1 MLTSGPVCSDGRE
14 SSTVTK
20 EFVVDQLPASNEKE
34 NNNVLLQ
41 VIGSLQETEEEE
53 GGGQH
58 VCLIV
63 DSHCVAL

>member
-1 MLTSGPVCSDGRE
+1 MCSDGRE

-34 NNNVLLQ
+34 NDNVLLRDKQ

-53 GGGQH
+53 GGTP
-58 VCLIV
+58 
-63 DSHCVAL
+63 